1 MSGAIWAIG
10 EVAGGAPT
18 RLTRELATLARV
30 LGDAAG
36 RPAASVLVG
45 PEALAAAPA
54 LAEHGPD
61 VIAVPVDTGD
71 RPVAA
76 VIAERV
82 ATLVREREPAY
93 LLLGFTDDGRDVAG
107 ILQALLEWGVL
118 ANSSGVG
125 WAGSGP
131 LAEMSV
137 FGGRLLT
144 RSQFSDDHGLVIVRP
159 SAVAA
164 ETAPAPGRV
173 EQVEVAPAADLPA
186 VRIVDRIT
194 EASEVVSIEEATTI
208 VAGGRGVGGP
218 EGFGIVEELADVL
231 GGAVGATRA
240 VVDAGWIGY
249 AHQIGQTGKSVKP
262 QLYLAAGISGAI
274 QHKVGMQTSGTI
286 VAINRDPDAPIA
298 EFADLMVV
306 GDLFEILP
314 RLSAALRARRG

>member
-1 MSGAIWAIG
+1 MAGAIWAIG

-18 RLTRELATLARV
+18 RLTRELATLARA

-61 VIAVPVDTGD
+61 VIAVPVDARE
-71 RPVAA
+71 RPIAA
-76 VIAERV
+76 VIAAHV
-82 ATLVREREPAY
+82 ATLVRERAPAY

-107 ILQALLEWGVL
+107 ILQALLDWGVL
-118 ANSSGVG
+118 ANSSGVE
-125 WAGSGP
+125 WAGGP

-144 RSQFSDDHGLVIVRP
+144 RSQFSEDHGLVIVRP

-164 ETAPAPGRV
+164 QAAPAPGRV

-186 VRIVDRIT
+186 VRIVERIT